1 MGGLVFF
8 FVLMSLGCVALGLF
22 FIIKAP
28 QLSAKHPNAPH
39 QSIKDYRGAGTLCII
54 MAVVLCIGL
63 VVFCEATGQS
73 LFDTDTYS
81 SQSSDDKHFGIDEYD
96 AWTAAT
102 DVVKNNLKAPSTAEF
117 CSKSSANIEQH
128 GNTWTIKGYVDAEN
142 SFGAKLRNDFTVVI
156 TFTSS
161 TKYTIDECS
170 ITTR

>member
-1 MGGLVFF
+1 MGLVLFALL
-8 FVLMSLGCVALGLF
+8 VLGCIALGLF

-39 QSIKDYRGAGTLCII
+39 QSVKDYRGAGTLCIVI
-54 MAVVLCIGL
+54 AVVICVAL
-63 VVFCEATGQS
+63 VIYGIASEAPIFG
-73 LFDTDTYS
+73 FDTSS
-81 SQSSDDKHFGIDEYD
+81 SQSGFGIDEYD

-117 CSKSSANIEQH
+117 CSKSSATIEQH